1 MIVSQIVA
9 VSENWIIG
17 KDNSLTWDMPDDMAW
32 FKRITM
38 GHTVI
43 MGRRNYEAN
52 GNMALPGRSN
62 IVISRQ
68 KDLTYDDSLVF
79 PNLEVALELCRKEG
93 QEEVF
98 IVGGG
103 EIYRLSLPITDR
115 IYLTVIHTKL
125 EGDTTYPELDP
136 SVWRKIHIDT
146 HRADERNLYDYTFY
160 ILDRQKYESNE
171 NS

>member
-1 MIVSQIVA
+1 MIISQIVA

-17 KDNSLTWDMPDDMAW
+17 KDNGLPWNMPEDMAW

-52 GNMALPGRSN
+52 GNRALPGRIN

-68 KDLTYDDSLVF
+68 KDLVLGDSVVVSSLGK
-79 PNLEVALELCRKEG
+79 ALEISEQEG
-93 QEEVF
+93 EEEVF

-103 EIYRLSLPITDR
+103 EIYRLSLPRADR
-115 IYLTVIHTKL
+115 IYLTVIHTRL
-125 EGDTTYPELDP
+125 EGDTSYPRLDLDR
-136 SVWRKIHIDT
+136 WNKIHENP
-146 HRADERNLYDYTFY
+146 HKADKRNPYDYTFY
-160 ILDRQKYESNE
+160 ILEKPKTDQQ
-171 NS
+171 